1 MGSLAVHEVEQPL
14 WLMSSL
20 QSVQCHR
27 LQTNRSPVE
36 SPPTAKKF
44 IRSSSSEKPQQ
55 PSSSLESVDRT
66 CNENRS
72 ILKGVDCNDRSKSW
86 YAGQTARSVNFD
98 QNVVVIIYDRADG
111 EFVCCASQQLNV
123 QPKDRRQFVSRTLL
137 ARLYCNKATSS
148 SSLFDEV
155 SAPRQYPALP
165 TASGGWSADTARTPS
180 LTKPREGRLLPC
192 VPDDNSSPPI
202 TNTGFAFHED
212 RDGQLWLSF
221 TVPLGR
227 GVAAGDA
234 LVKANVAGNRV
245 RVLGTRSVK
254 CDATTTAR
262 QAFATRCALPVDVDP
277 YAISARMDSTGK
289 LFVEAPV
296 MTDERR
302 RRTRA
307 TADCTAIAN

>member
-1 MGSLAVHEVEQPL
+1 MGSLAVHEQPQ

-20 QSVQCHR
+20 QCHR

-44 IRSSSSEKPQQ
+44 IRSSYSEKPQQ
-55 PSSSLESVDRT
+55 PCSSLLESVDTT

-72 ILKGVDCNDRSKSW
+72 ILKGNDCSDRSKSW

-137 ARLYCNKATSS
+137 ARLHCNKATSS
-148 SSLFDEV
+148 SSSSFDQD
-155 SAPRQYPALP
+155 SAPRQYPASL
-165 TASGGWSADTARTPS
+165 TASGEWSAVATAGKPS
-180 LTKPREGRLLPC
+180 STKPRQGRLLPC
-192 VPDDNSSPPI
+192 VPVDNSSPPI
-202 TNTGFAFHED
+202 ITDSDFAFHED

-234 LVKANVAGNRV
+234 LVKTNVAGNKV

-254 CDATTTAR
+254 CDSATTAR
-262 QAFATRCALPVDVDP
+262 QAFATRYALPMDVDP
-277 YAISARMDSTGK
+277 YAISARMDSTGN

-302 RRTRA
+302 RRTVA
-307 TADCTAIAN
+307 AADCTAIAN